1 MRYPEEVKEVREEL
15 KTYLVRVLSSKA
27 RGEAEVQIFP
37 AACELFKFL
46 F

>member
-15 KTYLVRVLSSKA
+15 KAYIIRVLSSKA